1 MDTSRAEY
9 EECVAPECF
18 FAGYGPELAGIVSH
32 AHPGATVSDHAHTT
46 GQRGYLA
53 ERVGICPKRDDIAM
67 LAVISLGYDSPQ
79 RSRPAKPEPNGP
91 LFRERGGD

>member
-46 GQRGYLA
+46 GQRGHLA
-53 ERVGICPKRDDIAM
+53 GEVGMCPKRDDVAM
-67 LAVISLGYDSPQ
+67 LAVISRGYDSP
-79 RSRPAKPEPNGP
+79 
-91 LFRERGGD
+91 